1 MSAKYVRI
9 CTIIFFNPQ
18 YYRSVHNIRIER
30 LWVDVTSGFG
40 SKWKQFFQILEA
52 HDALDTNN
60 DAHIWLLHF
69 LFLASINSDATMWAK
84 TWNNHTLA
92 RHGCHHQSPS
102 QMYLHGMLQHGLR
115 GVAVEE
121 EEPED
126 IDSFGIDWD
135 DLERSNFR
143 THHDI
148 HNQPTTEEAR
158 DHDTNGNSNPF
169 VLTHPT
175 HLSHI
180 FVNDPRCPFTTE
192 EQIQTFSEQ
201 VARLPYFSADDMHSR
216 RLLWIDSLHL
226 TSTFFNE

>member
-1 MSAKYVRI
+1 MRDFLNI
-9 CTIIFFNPQ
+9 
-18 YYRSVHNIRIER
+18 YYNLFKHPTRSVHNIRIER

-84 TWNNHTLA
+84 TWNNHMLA
-92 RHGCHHQSPS
+92 RRGGRHQSPS
-102 QMYLHGMLQHGLR
+102 QMYLHGMLEHGLR
-115 GVAVEE
+115 GVAIEQ

-126 IDSFGIDWD
+126 IDAFGIDWD
-135 DLERSNFR
+135 DLEQRNLR
-143 THHDI
+143 THHDL
-148 HNQPTTEEAR
+148 HNQLEPATEE
-158 DHDTNGNSNPF
+158 DTNGSNPF
-169 VLTHPT
+169 VLAHPS

-180 FVNDPRCPFTTE
+180 FVGDPRCPFTTD
-192 EQIQTFSEQ
+192 EQIQIFSEQ
-201 VARLPYFSADDMHSR
+201 VTRLPYFSADDMHSR

-226 TSTFFNE
+226 TTALFSE

>member
-1 MSAKYVRI
+1 MINLVQTHS
-9 CTIIFFNPQ
+9 
-18 YYRSVHNIRIER
+18 RSVHNIRIER
-30 LWVDVTSGFG
+30 LWVDITSGFG

-69 LFLASINSDATMWAK
+69 LFLASINSDATMWAE

-92 RHGCHHQSPS
+92 RRGGHHQSPN
-102 QMYLHGMLQHGLR
+102 QMYLHGMLRHGLR
-115 GVAVEE
+115 GVAIEE

-126 IDSFGIDWD
+126 IDTFGIDWD

-143 THHDI
+143 THHDL
-148 HNQPTTEEAR
+148 HNQLNTEES
-158 DHDTNGNSNPF
+158 TGGNSNPF
-169 VLTHPT
+169 VIAHPT

-180 FVNDPRCPFTTE
+180 FVDDPRCPFTD
-192 EQIQTFSEQ
+192 EQVQIFSEQ

-216 RLLWIDSLHL
+216 RLLWIDSLRL
-226 TSTFFNE
+226 ATVLFSE